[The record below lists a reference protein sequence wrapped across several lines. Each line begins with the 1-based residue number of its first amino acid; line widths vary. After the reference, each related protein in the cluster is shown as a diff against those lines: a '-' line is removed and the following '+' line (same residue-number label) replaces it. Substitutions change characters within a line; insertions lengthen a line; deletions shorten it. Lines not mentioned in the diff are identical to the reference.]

1 MARRHRHG
9 GEEEEAEINMTPM
22 LDMVFILLIFFIVT
36 TSFVHPTGISV
47 SRPSNAP
54 TQTKKQ
60 NKVILIQIGNNGSIT
75 MDGRTVDPSAVEAN
89 VEREMATKP
98 NATVVVVSGKQSH
111 AGNLVTVIDQARRA
125 GAKKVSIASTHS

>member
-1 MARRHRHG
+1 
-9 GEEEEAEINMTPM
+9 MTPM

-60 NKVILIQIGNNGSIT
+60 NKSILIEIKNNGSIV
-75 MDGRTVDPSAVEAN
+75 MDGRTIDPSSVEAN
-89 VEREMATKP
+89 VERDMATKP
-98 NATVVVVSGKQSH
+98 NATVVVVSGDQSH
-111 AGNLVTVIDQARRA
+111 AGNMVTVIDQARRA
-125 GAKKVSIASTHS
+125 GAKNVSIATTHT